1 MAAEKRSSQGGTAL
15 KRRHKFNPKRGP
27 RPQVLANAN
36 RTVVWAA
43 SLVVVAFFV
52 IVTVNALLF

>member
-1 MAAEKRSSQGGTAL
+1 MTAEKQHPQTGSAL

-43 SLVVVAFFV
+43 SLVIVAFVV
-52 IVTVNALLF
+52 IVTLNALLF

>member
-43 SLVVVAFFV
+43 CVVVVAFFV

>member
-1 MAAEKRSSQGGTAL
+1 MAAEKRSSHSGTAL